1 LIEVSIK
8 ETGYQQYQI
17 KPLNY
22 FMDLPFEITLNGK
35 ATRMM
40 LGKDGI
46 SVKSNTVPM
55 VDAAGYYLKKVV
67 IQ

>member
-1 LIEVSIK
+1 MVL
-8 ETGYQQYQI
+8 
-17 KPLNY
+17 L
-22 FMDLPFEITLNGK
+22 FEITRNG
-35 ATRMM
+35 RVISMI

-55 VDAAGYYLKKVV
+55 VDAAGYYLKKVF